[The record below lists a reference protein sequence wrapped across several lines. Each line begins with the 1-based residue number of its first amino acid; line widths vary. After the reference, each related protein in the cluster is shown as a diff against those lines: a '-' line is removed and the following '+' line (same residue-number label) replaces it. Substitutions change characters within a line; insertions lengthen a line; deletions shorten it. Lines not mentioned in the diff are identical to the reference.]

1 MTQTE
6 FDDKVL
12 AAVSGHINVMEIAA
26 DLRRQ
31 GDPHAKRIEEEQIF
45 CNNVITSLEGYDV
58 DSELMADDDIEYL
71 FELATGAV
79 QKFP

>member
-1 MTQTE
+1 MTQEE
-6 FDDKVL
+6 FDNKVL
-12 AAVSGHINVMEIAA
+12 AAVSGHVDVMEIAA

-31 GDPHAKRIEEEQIF
+31 GDPQAKRIEEEQIF
-45 CNNVITSLEGYDV
+45 CNNVITALEGYDV
-58 DSELMADDDIEYL
+58 TSELLADGDIDSL

>member
-6 FDDKVL
+6 FDNKVL

-31 GDPHAKRIEEEQIF
+31 GDPQARRIEEEQIF
-45 CNNVITSLEGYDV
+45 CNNVITSLENYDV
-58 DSELMADDDIEYL
+58 TSELLEDDDIEYL
-71 FELATGAV
+71 FELATGAI